1 MNGEQEKQ
9 VREVTRCVKLRDIQ
23 LFRSRFERPV
33 QLVAGEEPLARQETL
48 RGVRYVLGE
57 AKLDGRTTKV
67 LQILVKLGT
76 RVVAETESGS
86 GETDPTVFFLIEAEF
101 QVEYELSEELD
112 EKALATFA
120 NLNGVHNVW
129 PFWRQHVYD
138 IVQRARLP
146 QLEIPLFAGNTS

>member
-1 MNGEQEKQ
+1 MNNEQASHVAEA
-9 VREVTRCVKLRDIQ
+9 VRCLRLRDIQ
-23 LFRSRFERPV
+23 LFNCRFDRPT
-33 QLVAGEEPLARQETL
+33 LVFPEAEPTARQEHM
-48 RGVRYVLGE
+48 RGVRFIAGE
-57 AKLDGRTTKV
+57 AELEGRTVKV

-76 RVVAETESGS
+76 RVVADVQSD
-86 GETDPTVFFLIEAEF
+86 DPEVYFLIEAEF
-101 QVEYELSEELD
+101 QVEYEMTGELD

-146 QLEIPLFAGNTS
+146 QLDIPLFAGSPS